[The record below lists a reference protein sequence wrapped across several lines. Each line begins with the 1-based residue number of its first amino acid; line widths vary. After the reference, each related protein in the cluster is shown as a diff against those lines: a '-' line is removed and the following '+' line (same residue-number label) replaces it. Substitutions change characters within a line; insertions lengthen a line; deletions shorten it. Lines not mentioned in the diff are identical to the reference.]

1 MKIIV
6 IGCGKVG
13 SALARQLSE
22 EGHDVSVIDR
32 NPEVVNEVTS
42 SCDVIG
48 IVGNGGSHAV
58 QKEVGIED
66 ADLLIAASDSDE
78 LNLLSCLIAKKA
90 GNCSTIARVRNPI
103 YNSEIGFIREE
114 LGLSLTV
121 NPEYA
126 AAMEASRL
134 LKFPSAIKIEPF
146 ARGHIELLKF
156 PISGNSPLG
165 GHTLAEVTKN
175 IGGDVLVCAVER
187 GPEHNVTIPDGLFRL
202 QAGDILSIIAGPK
215 SAHAFVEK
223 AGMKSRSVANCMII
237 GGGTIAYYLARI
249 LLDSHI
255 DVTIIEKKPEVCKML
270 AEELPEANIIC
281 GDAANQNVLLEEK
294 IESIESFVS
303 LTGMD
308 EENIFLSL
316 YARRASSRD
325 VKLITKVNRINY
337 DDIIDDMNLGS
348 ILNPQKIVAEY
359 IVRYVRAMENSIGSN
374 VETLYNI
381 IENKAEALE
390 FLVQEGAPV
399 IGIPLMQLPLK
410 KDVLVACIYRN
421 RQVIIPNGQTRMEMG
436 DRVIVVTT
444 EIGFQDITDILEES
458 R

>member
-1 MKIIV
+1 
-6 IGCGKVG
+6 
-13 SALARQLSE
+13 
-22 EGHDVSVIDR
+22 
-32 NPEVVNEVTS
+32 
-42 SCDVIG
+42 
-48 IVGNGGSHAV
+48 
-58 QKEVGIED
+58 
-66 ADLLIAASDSDE
+66 
-78 LNLLSCLIAKKA
+78 
-90 GNCSTIARVRNPI
+90 
-103 YNSEIGFIREE
+103 
-114 LGLSLTV
+114 
-121 NPEYA
+121 
-126 AAMEASRL
+126 
-134 LKFPSAIKIEPF
+134 
-146 ARGHIELLKF
+146 
-156 PISGNSPLG
+156 
-165 GHTLAEVTKN
+165 
-175 IGGDVLVCAVER
+175 
-187 GPEHNVTIPDGLFRL
+187 
-202 QAGDILSIIAGPK
+202 
-215 SAHAFVEK
+215 
-223 AGMKSRSVANCMII
+223 
-237 GGGTIAYYLARI
+237 
-249 LLDSHI
+249 
-255 DVTIIEKKPEVCKML
+255 ML
-270 AEELPEANIIC
+270 AEELPEANVIC

-421 RQVIIPNGQTRMEMG
+421 RQVIIPNGQTKMEVG

-444 EIGFQDITDILEES
+444 NIGFQDIRDILEET

>member
-1 MKIIV
+1 MIYTVTFNPSLDYIV
-6 IGCGKVG
+6 GVENFRAGEIN
-13 SALARQLSE
+13 R
-22 EGHDVSVIDR
+22 
-32 NPEVVNEVTS
+32 TS
-42 SCDVIG
+42 SEKLLPGGKGLNVSMVLSNLGHNSVALGFLAGFTGREIESRMREFGCMTDFIHVQEGFSRINCK
-48 IVGNGGSHAV
+48 IMSDQETAVNGQGPKISR
-58 QKEVGIED
+58 KDIEV
-66 ADLLIAASDSDE
+66 
-78 LNLLSCLIAKKA
+78 
-90 GNCSTIARVRNPI
+90 
-103 YNSEIGFIREE
+103 
-114 LGLSLTV
+114 LGRKLD
-121 NPEYA
+121 
-126 AAMEASRL
+126 
-134 LKFPSAIKIEPF
+134 K
-146 ARGHIELLKF
+146 
-156 PISGNSPLG
+156 
-165 GHTLAEVTKN
+165 
-175 IGGDVLVCAVER
+175 
-187 GPEHNVTIPDGLFRL
+187 L

-223 AGMKSRSVANCMII
+223 AGMKSRSVSNCMII

-421 RQVIIPNGQTRMEMG
+421 RQVIIPNGQTKMEVG

-444 EIGFQDITDILEES
+444 NIGFQDIRDILEET

>member
-156 PISGNSPLG
+156 PISGNSPIG
-165 GHTLAEVTKN
+165 GHT
-175 IGGDVLVCAVER
+175 
-187 GPEHNVTIPDGLFRL
+187 
-202 QAGDILSIIAGPK
+202 
-215 SAHAFVEK
+215 
-223 AGMKSRSVANCMII
+223 
-237 GGGTIAYYLARI
+237 GGGY
-249 LLDSHI
+249 
-255 DVTIIEKKPEVCKML
+255 
-270 AEELPEANIIC
+270 
-281 GDAANQNVLLEEK
+281 
-294 IESIESFVS
+294 
-303 LTGMD
+303 
-308 EENIFLSL
+308 
-316 YARRASSRD
+316 
-325 VKLITKVNRINY
+325 
-337 DDIIDDMNLGS
+337 
-348 ILNPQKIVAEY
+348 QKHRWRCPGLCRGE
-359 IVRYVRAMENSIGSN
+359 RP
-374 VETLYNI
+374 
-381 IENKAEALE
+381 
-390 FLVQEGAPV
+390 GA
-399 IGIPLMQLPLK
+399 
-410 KDVLVACIYRN
+410 
-421 RQVIIPNGQTRMEMG
+421 
-436 DRVIVVTT
+436 
-444 EIGFQDITDILEES
+444 
-458 R
+458 

>member
-156 PISGNSPLG
+156 PISGNSPIG

-223 AGMKSRSVANCMII
+223 AGLKSRSVSNCMII

-294 IESIESFVS
+294 IESMYSQPPE
-303 LTGMD
+303 D
-308 EENIFLSL
+308 
-316 YARRASSRD
+316 RRGIYRPLCPRD
-325 VKLITKVNRINY
+325 GKFHRQQRRDTLQYYRKQGG
-337 DDIIDDMNLGS
+337 GS
-348 ILNPQKIVAEY
+348 
-359 IVRYVRAMENSIGSN
+359 
-374 VETLYNI
+374 
-381 IENKAEALE
+381 
-390 FLVQEGAPV
+390 
-399 IGIPLMQLPLK
+399 GIPGPGGRSCHRDPPYAASAQKRCPGGLYLQKQAGHYSQRSDQNGSGRQSHRGDDQYRFPGYQGYSGGDPLTEPGMSTRTSPGAGHRRIIGHRMTGNAKVPRVLPRPEK
-410 KDVLVACIYRN
+410 
-421 RQVIIPNGQTRMEMG
+421 
-436 DRVIVVTT
+436 
-444 EIGFQDITDILEES
+444 
-458 R
+458 